1 MFKKESKKCT
11 VCDYLNGFSNESIK
25 QKLNNLIYQ
34 EIKYNEFVD
43 ECRAINISNSTK
55 NIINIPSQHFIKKH
69 NNNCLVDFTPDIKKQ
84 IINKDVMKNKEDV
97 IYEKPQLVYTDY
109 SNYKPEEIPVILRN
123 KMMDVACKLTDIALY
138 RLDEYKNSIRSSN
151 ENIKD
156 TLASFKLII
165 DLFNIET
172 NNYSDSEIKDRSIEE
187 LLESKSIVD
196 SHLESLGDEK
206 R

>member
-1 MFKKESKKCT
+1 MIKKESKKCT
-11 VCDYLNGFSNESIK
+11 VCDYLNGFANISIK
-25 QKLNNLIYQ
+25 QHLNTCIY
-34 EIKYNEFVD
+34 EGIKENEFND
-43 ECRAINISNSTK
+43 ECCNCITK
-55 NIINIPSQHFIKKH
+55 NKIENNIKIPTYYFVKKH
-69 NNNCLVDFTPDIKKQ
+69 RIDCLKDFIPDIKKR
-84 IINKDVMKNKEDV
+84 IINKDVAKNKEDV

-109 SNYKPEEIPVILRN
+109 SNYKPEEIPVILRT

-138 RLDEYKNSIRSSN
+138 RLEEYKNSIRSSN

-156 TLASFKLII
+156 TLVSFKLII

-172 NNYSDSEIKDRSIEE
+172 NNYSDSEIKDKSIEE

-196 SHLESLGDEK
+196 LHLEILGDEK